1 VALMA
6 MSLTRQVAN
15 DLRATGRFDKL
26 APAMS
31 QADAQRLFSG
41 VS

>member
-1 VALMA
+1 MA
-6 MSLTRQVAN
+6 MSVARQVAQ

-31 QADAQRLFSG
+31 QADAQRLFTGLS
-41 VS
+41 